1 MSAVIWIFNVTTIF
15 NILQCNL
22 LTFLLSL
29 HITTYMTIDLK
40 MDNTTYPEIDI
51 ISNNLTIFLPE
62 DLISIVI
69 DYTLFS

>member
-1 MSAVIWIFNVTTIF
+1 
-15 NILQCNL
+15 
-22 LTFLLSL
+22 
-29 HITTYMTIDLK
+29 MTIDLK